1 MKKRII
7 LNVCLIPWGEKFK
20 KPSYILTFEF
30 FLDIPDKEYLEF
42 VVANKTKEEVKN
54 SMSDV
59 KKGLFYY
66 QN

>member
-7 LNVCLIPWGEKFK
+7 LNVCLIPWGEKLK
-20 KPSYILTFEF
+20 KASYILTFE

>member
-7 LNVCLIPWGEKFK
+7 LNLCLIPWGEKLK
-20 KPSYILTFEF
+20 KASYILTFE